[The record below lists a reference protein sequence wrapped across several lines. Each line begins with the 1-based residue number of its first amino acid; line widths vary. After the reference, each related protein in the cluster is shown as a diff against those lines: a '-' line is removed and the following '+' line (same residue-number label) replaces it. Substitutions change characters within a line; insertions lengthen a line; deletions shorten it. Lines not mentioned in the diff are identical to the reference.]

1 MKKLSLRGNSSGLGL
16 SLLALLTLPALTALG
31 CVGEPL
37 DDSTEEIPDTLDEA
51 LSSPAAQHGAL
62 HISGSHLQDVHGAT
76 IQLKGMSLFWS
87 QWSGQLWNAGAVGT
101 LADDWHAGVVRAAM
115 GVESGGYL
123 DNPEAEK
130 NRVKTVVNAA
140 IAKGIYVIIDWHD
153 HNATQHTWQSK
164 QFFTEMAQTY
174 GSSPNVIF
182 EIYNEPVGVSWG
194 QVKSYAVE
202 VIGAIRSTG
211 ANNVVVVGTPTWS
224 QDVDAAA
231 NDPITQ
237 FSNVA
242 YTLHFYAGSHKQ
254 SLRDKASYAISK
266 GLPLFVTEW
275 GACDASGNGGLD
287 LAESQTWINFLN
299 QNNISWANWSL
310 FDKPETASAL
320 KPGAGNNGGWSS
332 SALTASGQFVKQKIL
347 EGTANPPPPPPGGG
361 GLSGRITLRAAV
373 DNQFVCA
380 DNAGST
386 PLTPNRDTALGWEQ
400 FDVIQNGDGTVSFR
414 AVANGRLVAA
424 ENFGN
429 SPLLADRDAVGDWEK
444 FYPTQNSDGSFS
456 FKAKVNGKFVCAE
469 NQGKSA
475 LIANRNAIGLWE
487 KFWVAKAP

>member
-1 MKKLSLRGNSSGLGL
+1 MKENSSRSVLSGLGL
-16 SLLALLTLPALTALG
+16 PFLALVALPATLALG
-31 CVGEPL
+31 CVAPV
-37 DDSTEEIPDTLDEA
+37 DDSTEVPDTLDEA

-62 HISGSHLQDVHGAT
+62 HISGSKLLDEHGAT
-76 IQLKGMSLFWS
+76 VQLKGMSLFWS
-87 QWSGQLWNAGAVGT
+87 QWSGQLWNSGVVGT
-101 LADDWHAGVVRAAM
+101 MADSWHAGVVRAAM
-115 GVESGGYL
+115 GVEMGGYL
-123 DNPEAEK
+123 DNPTAEK
-130 NRVKTVVNAA
+130 NRVKTVVDAA

-194 QVKSYAVE
+194 QVKSYAEE

-231 NDPITQ
+231 DNPITK

-254 SLRDKASYAISK
+254 SLRDKATYAISK

-275 GACDASGNGGLD
+275 GTCDASGNGGLD
-287 LAESQTWINFLN
+287 LAESKTWLDFLDKN
-299 QNNISWANWSL
+299 HISWANWSL
-310 FDKPETASAL
+310 FDKQETASAL
-320 KPGAGNNGGWSS
+320 VPGAGNSGGWAD
-332 SALTASGQFVKQKIL
+332 SALTQSGLFVKQKML
-347 EGTANPPPPPPGGG
+347 EGTSNPPSGGG
-361 GLSGRITLRAAV
+361 GELSGRVSLRAVV

-380 DNAGST
+380 DNAGT
-386 PLTPNRDTALGWEQ
+386 APLIANRDQVMGWEK
-400 FDVIQNGDGTVSFR
+400 FDVLQNSDGSVSFR
-414 AVANGRLVAA
+414 SAANGRLVAA

-429 SPLLADRDAVGDWEK
+429 SPLLAGRDSVGDWEK
-444 FYPTQNSDGSFS
+444 FYATKNSDGSFS

-469 NQGKSA
+469 NAGKSA
-475 LIANRNAIGLWE
+475 LIANRDAIGLWE
-487 KFWVAKAP
+487 KFWVTKAQ